1 VVQVHSGLTLRNL
14 FSELYENKGWVYSF
28 VADGARQDLV
38 GLFPQAPFHVLGGV
52 VVRW

>member
-1 VVQVHSGLTLRNL
+1 VEGGT
-14 FSELYENKGWVYSF
+14 
-28 VADGARQDLV
+28 RQDMV